1 VKRGTL
7 RSKCHD
13 ERGANAV
20 EFAFLVPIL
29 ILLIFGIISFGWLF
43 SQQLAL
49 NNAVRE
55 GARFAVAVGNT
66 TAQQCDQIQ
75 PTVRNALVGSTI
87 TNTSAV
93 AVTAK
98 KVGDVNNCSGVTI
111 LCEDSFDPDDG
122 GAIASIEVNATYPAT
137 FILPTP
143 GGPTIGLSARA
154 VYRCEFS

>member
-93 AVTAK
+93 NVTAK
-98 KVGDVNNCSGVTI
+98 KVGDVNNCSGATI
-111 LCEDSFDPDDG
+111 LCEDSFNP
-122 GAIASIEVNATYPAT
+122 
-137 FILPTP
+137 
-143 GGPTIGLSARA
+143 ARA
-154 VYRCEFS
+154 PSLR